1 MVTHKIKEKGLVINM
16 DFQKYYDEVYE
27 IAKDIYMHPELG
39 YKEFRTSE
47 IVKNY
52 ILKYL
57 DNVEI
62 ESFSTTGIK
71 FTLPTAEEK
80 QLKMAFVVELD
91 AVYAPS
97 HFHADKNTGAA
108 HNCGHYSQ
116 IGIGL
121 SLFRGLI
128 ENNNYKDLDYSIS
141 FVFIPAEEYLDL
153 DYREEL
159 KKMGEITYFGG
170 KPEAMKLG
178 VFDEFDFAM
187 AVHSM
192 GGDFKDR
199 TIETNSNLAGFLY
212 KKYTFIGEASHA
224 GFSPFTGINAYSIST
239 LFNVGVGLMRQQ
251 IDEKEMV
258 RINPIVME
266 SDMSTNV
273 IPNKIKVG
281 TDLRT
286 QSIDYMKEVVKKLD
300 DVAKGSA
307 MSLQGKVDID
317 TQMGYLPFVQN
328 RYLSSFVLDT
338 FNNFEKIPAIRNEN
352 PISAAG
358 DIGDLSFMM
367 PCFQIGYSGFSGTI
381 HGDDFIED
389 DPEFIFNIFPEF
401 LFEVL
406 KNMSGKIDKSKLYR
420 REYKE
425 YEELIK
431 DILN

>member
-1 MVTHKIKEKGLVINM
+1 M
-16 DFQKYYDEVYE
+16 DFKKYYDEVYD

-52 ILKYL
+52 INKYL
-57 DNVEI
+57 NNVEI
-62 ESFSTTGIK
+62 QTFAKTGLK
-71 FTLPTAEEK
+71 FTLPTTEEK
-80 QLKMAFVVELD
+80 SLKIAFIVELD

-97 HFHADKNTGAA
+97 HFHADKETGAA

-128 ENNNYKDLDYSIS
+128 EENSYNDLDYSIS
-141 FVFIPAEEYLDL
+141 FVFVPAEEYLDL

-159 KKMGEITYFGG
+159 KETGEIVYFGG
-170 KPEAMKLG
+170 KPEAMRLG

-187 AVHSM
+187 ATHAM
-192 GGDFKDR
+192 GGDFKER
-199 TIETNSNLAGFLY
+199 TIEINSNLAGFLY

-224 GFSPFTGINAYSIST
+224 GFSPFTGVNAYSMST
-239 LFNVGVGLMRQQ
+239 LFNVGIGLMRQQ

-258 RINPIVME
+258 RINPIVMD
-266 SDMSTNV
+266 SDMGTNV
-273 IPNKIKVG
+273 IPNRIKIG

-286 QSIDYMKEVVKKLD
+286 QSIEYMKEVVQRLD
-300 DVAKGSA
+300 DVARGSA
-307 MSLQGKVDID
+307 MSLQGKVDIE
-317 TQMGYLPFVQN
+317 TEMGYLPFVQN
-328 RYLSSFVLDT
+328 RYLSKFVLDT
-338 FNNFEKIPAIRNEN
+338 FDEFEKIPAIRNEN

-381 HGDDFIED
+381 HGDDFIEN
-389 DPEFIFNIFPEF
+389 DPEFMFNIFPEF
-401 LFEVL
+401 LLKIL
-406 KNMSGKIDKSKLYR
+406 KNMNGKIDEKHLYS

-425 YEELIK
+425 YEKLIN
-431 DILN
+431 DILK